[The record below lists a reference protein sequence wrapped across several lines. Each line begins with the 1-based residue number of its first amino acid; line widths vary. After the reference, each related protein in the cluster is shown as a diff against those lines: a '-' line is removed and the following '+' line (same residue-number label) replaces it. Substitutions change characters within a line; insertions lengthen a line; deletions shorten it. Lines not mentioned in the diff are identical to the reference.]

1 MSNQG
6 CKIHVAIGSHED
18 GSSDS
23 SGLAEIWL
31 AAVRG
36 LLGLR
41 SCVLTLTSFV
51 PQHLVML

>member
-31 AAVRG
+31 AAVWT
-36 LLGLR
+36 LP
-41 SCVLTLTSFV
+41 SCVLTLTSFL
-51 PQHLVML
+51 PHHLALL